1 MIKGKLFYLL
11 FVFTIT
17 ILLVSCAAPRLI
29 AESPEVLMQ
38 ADRAFSDLSKIKGM
52 KAAFMQYM
60 DSNGILLR
68 PGYYPLVGE
77 AARNF
82 LQSPL
87 SWEPQAAEIARSGD
101 LGYTYGLFTVTAKD
115 TAIQGTYVSI
125 WKKQKDGSWKF
136 VLDTGNPGVGKK

>member
-1 MIKGKLFYLL
+1 MSA
-11 FVFTIT
+11 
-17 ILLVSCAAPRLI
+17 ILIVSCAAPKLV
-29 AESPEVLMQ
+29 AESPDVLMQ
-38 ADRAFSDLSKIKGM
+38 ADRAFSDLSKAKGM

-77 AARNF
+77 AARSF
-82 LQSPL
+82 LQGQNEGGATL
-87 SWEPQAAEIARSGD
+87 TWEPQAAEMARSGD

-115 TAIQGTYVSI
+115 TTLQGTYISI

-136 VLDTGNPGVGKK
+136 VLDTGNTGVGKK